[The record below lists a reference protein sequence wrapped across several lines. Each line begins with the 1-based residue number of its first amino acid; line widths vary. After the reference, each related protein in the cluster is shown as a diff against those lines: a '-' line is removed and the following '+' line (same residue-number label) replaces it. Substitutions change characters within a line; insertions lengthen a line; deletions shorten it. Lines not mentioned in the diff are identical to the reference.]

1 MSSPMKS
8 KSSSWIMHVKKFAS
22 DNNLKYNEALKNPK
36 LREGYVS
43 TAKPKKER
51 EFVMGKG
58 TVDCVEHSGKQNSL
72 EIKPKKPKKSNEPM
86 VERQP
91 SPSDLV
97 MTSKKV
103 GAKRQTLGKGR
114 DLTQPTNPVILDD
127 TGTLIPVM
135 GPVKKGRPKKNKD
148 E

>member
-1 MSSPMKS
+1 MSSPMKKTTS
-8 KSSSWIMHVKKFAS
+8 AWIMHVKKFAS

-58 TVDCVEHSGKQNSL
+58 TVDCACVEHGGKNSL
-72 EIKPKKPKKSNEPM
+72 ENKPKKVKKSNEPM
-86 VERQP
+86 VERPP
-91 SPSDLV
+91 SASDLV

-114 DLTQPTNPVILDD
+114 DLTQPENPVMLDES
-127 TGTLIPVM
+127 GTVVPVM
-135 GPVKKGRPKKNKD
+135 GPVKKGRPPKKK
-148 E
+148 